1 MVYLNTNKSLFCGT
15 RVFSSKSMTEE
26 EFLECLNNY
35 LISRGSE
42 EIEDLSHESL
52 DKAYCDAIIEDFEE
66 REDIF
71 YGAVVWMQDYDDMD
85 GQLTFHRLDN
95 GFCYIELYTSG
106 GDGYGNPIYNILY
119 FDENNELC
127 SYVPYY
133 GNLVNVLAQ
142 EGVLCYDVTE
152 EVLNA
157 SEELTEK
164 YYSRLKKFYKGSDI
178 EEIIDEYW
186 TLVNVLCLGW
196 EYGMI
201 GTLPH
206 PDDFDEED
214 LIELL
219 QINKDFVLED
229 ILSNVKLV

>member
-71 YGAVVWMQDYDDMD
+71 YGAVVWMQDYDDVD

-106 GDGYGNPIYNILY
+106 GDDYGNPIYNILY

-133 GNLVNVLAQ
+133 GNLINVLAQ
-142 EGVLCYDVTE
+142 EGVLCYNGND
-152 EVLNA
+152 A
-157 SEELTEK
+157 DAFDELTTK
-164 YYSRLKKFYKGSDI
+164 YFSRLEKLYGKKKTTQ
-178 EEIIDEYW
+178 IIDDGN
-186 TLVNVLCLGW
+186 NVINLLCLGW
-196 EYGMI
+196 EYGLI
-201 GTLPH
+201 GTLPN
-206 PDDFDEED
+206 PDDYDEYD
-214 LIELL
+214 LMDLL
-219 QINKDFVLED
+219 EINKDYVVED